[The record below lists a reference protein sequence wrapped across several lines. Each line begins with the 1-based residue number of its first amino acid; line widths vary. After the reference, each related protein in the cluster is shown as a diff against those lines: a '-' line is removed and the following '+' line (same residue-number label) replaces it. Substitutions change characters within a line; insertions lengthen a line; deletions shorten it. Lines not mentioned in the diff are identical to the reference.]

1 MFPNLV
7 RNFLEPGWK
16 KRVSRICLEFSPN
29 LIGNRLPESAKN
41 ININSVRDAQIPHF
55 LSSKNLAPILTNSY
69 NTPNQK
75 LSFPILSCL
84 VASLKG
90 KEQPPRWFETTKI
103 QDGIH

>member
-41 ININSVRDAQIPHF
+41 ININSVRDAQ
-55 LSSKNLAPILTNSY
+55 
-69 NTPNQK
+69 
-75 LSFPILSCL
+75 SFELGTW
-84 VASLKG
+84 K
-90 KEQPPRWFETTKI
+90 KI
-103 QDGIH
+103 QAKKMAEKRLKNVLEYFRH